1 MPDAA
6 PPLPGLFVGQS
17 NDGDVATA
25 QTLLFH
31 RANRHGVIA
40 GATGT
45 GKTVTLQIMAQGFS
59 DAGVPVFCA
68 DVKGDLSGI
77 SQIGTPN
84 EKLLARATSIG
95 LTLVPK
101 AAPVVFWDLYGV
113 KGHPVRA
120 TISEIG
126 PLLLARMMDLN
137 DVQEGVLAV
146 AFHVADKEGLLLL
159 DLDDLRS
166 LLAYV
171 GENAAVIG
179 REVGNV
185 APASI
190 ASIQR
195 AILQLEQDGGD
206 VFFGE
211 PALKLTDLM
220 QIAPDG
226 RGQVNVLDSTRLMN
240 SPRLYGAFLLWLMS
254 ELFEQLPEVGDPE
267 KPKMVFFFDEAHLLF
282 RDAPKPLLEKIEQVV
297 RLIRSK
303 GVGIYFI
310 TQNPADI
317 PDSVLAQLGNR
328 IQHALRA
335 YTPAEQRGLKA
346 ASESFRANPAFD
358 TRDAIQALGTG
369 EAIVSLLDEKGAP
382 TITARTLI
390 RPPDSRLGPATDVER
405 AAIIATSP
413 FKSAY
418 ETAIDRESAE
428 EVLAA
433 RHAAAGAAEADREA
447 AEARARADAAA
458 AKQRDA
464 DQKAADKAADRA
476 ARDQAAER
484 ARYDR
489 ETARTRA
496 PARPRASTR
505 QTPMEALT
513 KSVLRTAGSTIT
525 RELLRGILG
534 GLKRR

>member
-1 MPDAA
+1 MSD
-6 PPLPGLFVGQS
+6 LPSTGLFMGQS
-17 NDGDVATA
+17 NDTGTGVPEI
-25 QTLLFH
+25 LLWQ

-45 GKTVTLQIMAQGFS
+45 GKTVTLQILAQGFS

-77 SQIGTPN
+77 SQPGAPS
-84 EKLLARATSIG
+84 EKLIARATGMG
-95 LTLVPK
+95 LTLNPK
-101 AAPVVFWDLYGV
+101 AAPTVFWDLYGQ

-120 TISEIG
+120 TVSEIG
-126 PLLLARMMDLN
+126 PLLMARMMDLN
-137 DVQEGVLAV
+137 DVQEGVLTV

-166 LLAYV
+166 MLTYV
-171 GENAAVIG
+171 AENAAKIG

-195 AILQLEQDGGD
+195 ALLQLEQDGGD
-206 VFFGE
+206 AFFGE
-211 PALKLTDLM
+211 PALRLTDMIRTGL
-220 QIAPDG
+220 DG
-226 RGQVNVLDSTRLMN
+226 RGQVNVLDSTKLMN
-240 SPRLYGAFLLWLMS
+240 SPRLYGAFLLWLLS

-267 KPKMVFFFDEAHLLF
+267 KPRLVFFFDEAHLLF
-282 RDAPKPLLEKIEQVV
+282 KDAPKPLLEKVEQVV

-328 IQHALRA
+328 VQHALRA
-335 YTPAEQRGLKA
+335 YTPSDQRGLKA
-346 ASESFRANPAFD
+346 ASESFRVNPAFD
-358 TRDAIQALGTG
+358 TAEAIQALGTG
-369 EAIVSLLDEKGAP
+369 EALVSVLDEKGAP

-390 RPPDSRLGPATDVER
+390 RPPDSRLGPATDAER
-405 AAIIATSP
+405 ASVMAASP
-413 FKSAY
+413 VAGVYDK
-418 ETAIDRESAE
+418 TIDRESAE

-433 RHAAAGAAEADREA
+433 RHAAA
-447 AEARARADAAA
+447 
-458 AKQRDA
+458 
-464 DQKAADKAADRA
+464 
-476 ARDQAAER
+476 DQAADAEAQAKADAKAQAQAEKEAAR
-484 ARYDR
+484 AAPR
-489 ETARTRA
+489 AAPAPRA
-496 PARPRASTR
+496 PAAPRRSTR
-505 QTPMEALT
+505 ETPIEAMT

-525 RELLRGILG
+525 RELLRGLLG
-534 GLKRR
+534 SLKKR